1 MAGSNETA
9 VVPPGWD
16 LSGSLYAPVWGTAL
30 LVVLVFVA
38 VWQWR
43 RFRSKYRKTKREH
56 QERQGDVELLREM
69 LQKQQSQSQIGL
81 GDSTNGGP
89 PSAAAAHHHAHH
101 HATSQDS
108 RTLSPLLDPQ
118 KADHL
123 TMLIR
128 NSSVLPL
135 PAGHSPDNASPPS
148 TLGRVPGGG
157 GSSGIS
163 LPKLIKKKLSFNNTS
178 NLEHSA
184 VPEPP
189 QLPEQPNRRS
199 TGSPTPPHS
208 RIPTSGSGFNLL
220 VGSSGS
226 AYNPDVPSAS
236 NRDTAS
242 VGNVSLSARPPF
254 LKNPSCS
261 SILDGGGGI
270 LDAAAASRSH
280 SHNTLHAISTPCSPA
295 QQFQNRASVP
305 NTEHSYHPASGG
317 FSPSLPPPAT
327 AAASSI
333 PPRKRGPS
341 VKNGAMSV
349 QIPDTPVVCHTPH
362 PALCSPQAA
371 SRMSLS
377 QCSTGW
383 NPERRS
389 SALADPPHSLSQSRQ
404 SSSQGL
410 GAVLPGIPKQ
420 WQRGQ
425 LLGSGSYGNVY
436 MGVRQ
441 NGTFFAAK
449 VIPLNDALPRE
460 RLVELKREVELMSN
474 LQHKNI
480 VSYFGCSIEKEEL
493 IVFME
498 YVQGGSLGSLVRK
511 HGQRLTERAVAAY
524 TLQILEGVEYLHRN
538 NIIHRDLK
546 GDNIL
551 WGEAGAVKLADF
563 GTSKRMNET
572 CITHLAGTPLWMA
585 PEAITSQKS
594 ITLKADIWSLGCVV
608 CELLNCGKPPWPSEW
623 ESSWQALYAIG
634 NWTEELPPEIP
645 DSLSEVA
652 ISFLKACFR
661 IDPLARS
668 CAGELQGHDF
678 IRLTEVEDEDDDED
692 EKQVVYDQDD
702 EIAYAE
708 ETGEDHVEGSEDL
721 RRVQSSHFG
730 GFRDGFTFGH
740 PEHPPATATSSQ
752 GGGGGVTSPK
762 VSYMKLSVNAPGNSP
777 ATPGGLGAGLTRRH
791 SSYRSMPGSVDM
803 GRSVSEV
810 LDGMIEASSP
820 KGAGGGGPDCG
831 SPGLSPS
838 FAKKRQSSAYVHRN
852 APEPA
857 WIRTASDFGDDDEDE
872 TEDDGTESAAEYDK
886 TTPLSGGNCSNTL
899 AYDTPLPR
907 QPTSPA
913 LLRACNSN
921 DAVAAKLRSAYS
933 ETAAA
938 AAAVSA
944 VTSADSNPVSPG
956 AAGGA
961 RRSPRASPLLN
972 GLRKHSSGSSQQQ
985 APLSPL
991 SPAGTVQTPQTS
1003 QGATKSL
1010 KSSSPTPSLASG
1022 RNLSVHGAAAS
1033 GLRVTPPHSPDVRAS
1048 PLQSFAPLP
1057 RDPLGSSVS
1066 GEKVPSLLSPPAR
1079 PATQQHTQSY
1089 FQPAVAEL

>member
-1 MAGSNETA
+1 
-9 VVPPGWD
+9 
-16 LSGSLYAPVWGTAL
+16 
-30 LVVLVFVA
+30 
-38 VWQWR
+38 
-43 RFRSKYRKTKREH
+43 
-56 QERQGDVELLREM
+56 
-69 LQKQQSQSQIGL
+69 
-81 GDSTNGGP
+81 
-89 PSAAAAHHHAHH
+89 
-101 HATSQDS
+101 
-108 RTLSPLLDPQ
+108 
-118 KADHL
+118 
-123 TMLIR
+123 
-128 NSSVLPL
+128 
-135 PAGHSPDNASPPS
+135 
-148 TLGRVPGGG
+148 
-157 GSSGIS
+157 
-163 LPKLIKKKLSFNNTS
+163 
-178 NLEHSA
+178 
-184 VPEPP
+184 
-189 QLPEQPNRRS
+189 
-199 TGSPTPPHS
+199 
-208 RIPTSGSGFNLL
+208 
-220 VGSSGS
+220 
-226 AYNPDVPSAS
+226 
-236 NRDTAS
+236 
-242 VGNVSLSARPPF
+242 
-254 LKNPSCS
+254 
-261 SILDGGGGI
+261 
-270 LDAAAASRSH
+270 
-280 SHNTLHAISTPCSPA
+280 
-295 QQFQNRASVP
+295 
-305 NTEHSYHPASGG
+305 
-317 FSPSLPPPAT
+317 
-327 AAASSI
+327 
-333 PPRKRGPS
+333 
-341 VKNGAMSV
+341 
-349 QIPDTPVVCHTPH
+349 
-362 PALCSPQAA
+362 
-371 SRMSLS
+371 
-377 QCSTGW
+377 
-383 NPERRS
+383 
-389 SALADPPHSLSQSRQ
+389 
-404 SSSQGL
+404 
-410 GAVLPGIPKQ
+410 
-420 WQRGQ
+420 
-425 LLGSGSYGNVY
+425 
-436 MGVRQ
+436 
-441 NGTFFAAK
+441 
-449 VIPLNDALPRE
+449 
-460 RLVELKREVELMSN
+460 
-474 LQHKNI
+474 
-480 VSYFGCSIEKEEL
+480 
-493 IVFME
+493 ME

-608 CELLNCGKPPWPSEW
+608 CELLNCGQPPWPSEW

-634 NWTEELPPEIP
+634 NWNEELPPEIP
-645 DSLSEVA
+645 DNLSEVA

-678 IRLTEVEDEDDDED
+678 IRLTEVEDDDEDED

-702 EIAYAE
+702 EIEYAE
-708 ETGEDHVEGSEDL
+708 ETGEDHCVEGSEDL

-740 PEHPPATATSSQ
+740 AEHPATAASSQ
-752 GGGGGVTSPK
+752 GGGVVTSPK
-762 VSYMKLSVNAPGNSP
+762 VSYMKLSVKAPGGTP

-820 KGAGGGGPDCG
+820 KGAGGGPDCG

-857 WIRTASDFGDDDEDE
+857 WIRTASDFGDDDEGE
-872 TEDDGTESAAEYDK
+872 TEDEDTESEAAEHDK
-886 TTPLSGGNCSNTL
+886 TTPLSVGNHSNTL
-899 AYDTPLPR
+899 VYDTPLPR

-921 DAVAAKLRSAYS
+921 DAVSAKLRSAYS

-944 VTSADSNPVSPG
+944 VTSDNNPVSPG

-961 RRSPRASPLLN
+961 RRSPLLN

-1003 QGATKSL
+1003 QGAKSL

-1057 RDPLGSSVS
+1057 QQGRDPLGGSVS
-1066 GEKVPSLLSPPAR
+1066 EKVPSLLSPPAK
-1079 PATQQHTQSY
+1079 PAAQQHTQSY